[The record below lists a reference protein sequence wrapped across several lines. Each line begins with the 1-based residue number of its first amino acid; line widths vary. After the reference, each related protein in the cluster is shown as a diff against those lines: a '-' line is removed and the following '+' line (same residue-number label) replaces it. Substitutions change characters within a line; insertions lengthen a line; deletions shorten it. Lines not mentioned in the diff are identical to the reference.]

1 MEIIPKL
8 NLNRNPKDIPSGSL
22 VAAKN
27 MIIDDT
33 GSYFTNEYGFKV
45 TFDCEN
51 EGEYVCGVIPCV
63 NEIVIFTYQHINN
76 KSRIYRKKDGYDAI
90 EIATNWQYN
99 NGDIRGTYTYNYK
112 GELII
117 VVSEINA
124 KDANDNEIKVPLKCW
139 NLDDANNNLL
149 HSIEEIV
156 PKTEVDYSIVNGALN
171 CGVYTF
177 FIRYKIDEDNYTK
190 WFQITD
196 DIIIINN
203 DSHNAPIHNFLV
215 SDAGSVTKY
224 NKDHDEYFPTF
235 QINGNKKSNKG
246 ICLSINV
253 DNDDFKFD
261 EYQIGYIVKHDEE
274 VLGRIFN
281 SYNINISTV
290 LFVENNYIEEE
301 SIDEFI
307 KNPTQYYN
315 VRNLINYNN
324 RLYISGYE
332 EYINNDLNF
341 YAKKVKCRV
350 SIKDAK
356 TASSNKTISVKT
368 LSISTTF
375 KTTGGNTYTD
385 TWDKFTKNSDG
396 TYIIDNNYKDE
407 FIRKFFASVI
417 RLYRFGESYSVEKN
431 KIENNPAGYGK
442 EPFRVIDVHTIYVSP
457 KNYNKQYAIY
467 DSNIQKAINI
477 DSIKINNDG
486 YIVLYI
492 NGDEIIVGNGKS
504 DFNILI
510 EESQAFSSGT
520 TKVVAFY
527 LEPLQ
532 YNPPYHYQTGY
543 GMSSQVVLIDT
554 IYDLSVESP
563 YNNYKSLI
571 PGQVYAFYIHYIRK
585 DGSATNGFLIENDC
599 DKDNNVATENGYF
612 DLFINNI
619 SNRLFRTPNP
629 TVEDTLIFAKFE
641 VPDIPDDYIGYFM
654 SYEKVEDNVYSTV
667 ALETEGVTNTALQY
681 NIDSI
686 QGVYYFDIIGKA
698 PSIERKSSIGT
709 INNIIETTIHPYCFF
724 TNNKKFDF
732 KKLIGVYTENK
743 NIYSKSVKT
752 LYRFTDNYYVKR
764 NTSNSYKYIPSF
776 YNKEKIVMYNKK
788 LIINPTASYAVTPN
802 SEKLN
807 DYDIKLIEVNNYS
820 KYPYNACNI
829 KQDYNEGAVSLVD
842 KDNKTL
848 GVYYNKVLSP
858 DRLRNFIEI
867 KQAYISAPN
876 KVYTNYSR
884 KYSDKFNKTI
894 RRSNVIS
901 DESLTNGFRKFEDE
915 EYKIIK
921 ENKGDIVNL
930 VGIGFYLLVHTEYSL
945 FVFDRSPHLTTK
957 SQLQIPDTFDIDYQE
972 VLPSNEGFGGLR
984 NADESIVTKN
994 GYIWF
999 DYNNN
1004 IIFKYENGKASVLS
1018 SDINNFIKDLNIDS
1032 VRFGED
1038 LLSNRLL
1045 ICIYVKVN
1053 NDKYAI
1059 TLSYNFN
1066 TNTFISMHD
1075 YSFTNCYRTYKKAYY
1090 FDSNKDKGRLY
1101 EFDKSSNKYYNL
1113 INNTTLYYPKY
1124 E

>member
-8 NLNRNPKDIPSGSL
+8 NLNRNPKDIPNGSL

-27 MIIDDT
+27 MIVDDT
-33 GSYFTNEYGFKV
+33 GSYFTNEYGFNV
-45 TFDCEN
+45 TFECEN
-51 EGEYVCGVIPCV
+51 EGEYICGVIPCV
-63 NEIVIFTYQHINN
+63 NEIVIFTYQHIGN

-90 EIATNWQYN
+90 EISTNWQYN
-99 NGDIRGTYTYNYK
+99 NGDIKGTYTYNYK

-124 KDANDNEIKVPLKCW
+124 KDINGNEIKVPLKCW

-156 PKTEVDYSIVNGALN
+156 PKISVDYSTVNGALN

-177 FIRYKIDEDNYTK
+177 FIRYKIDEGNYTK
-190 WFQITD
+190 WFQLTD

-246 ICLSINV
+246 ICLSINI

-261 EYQIGYIVKHDEE
+261 EYQIGYIIKHDEE

-281 SYNINISTV
+281 TYNINTSTV
-290 LFVENNYIEEE
+290 LFLENSYIEEE
-301 SIDEFI
+301 FIDEFI

-332 EYINNDLNF
+332 EYNNNDLSY
-341 YAKKVKCRV
+341 YAKDVKCRV
-350 SIKDAK
+350 SIANIKDTK
-356 TASSNKTISVKT
+356 DNKTISTKT

-385 TWDKFTKNSDG
+385 TWDKYTKNTDG
-396 TYIIDNNYKDE
+396 SYTIDNNYKDE
-407 FIRKFFASVI
+407 FIKKFFASVI
-417 RLYRFGESYSVEKN
+417 RLFRFGTSYNVEKN
-431 KIENNPAGYGK
+431 KIVTNPAGYGK
-442 EPFRVIDVHTIYVSP
+442 EPFYIIDKHSIYVSD
-457 KNYNKQYAIY
+457 KNYNHQYCIY
-467 DSNIQKAINI
+467 ESNTQKASYV
-477 DSIKINNDG
+477 DKIKIKDG

-492 NGDEIIVGNGKS
+492 NNVEIIVGNGKS
-504 DFNILI
+504 DFNVLI
-510 EESQAFSSGT
+510 EESQAFSNGIT
-520 TKVVAFY
+520 TVNAFY
-527 LEPLQ
+527 LEPILGLGE
-532 YNPPYHYQTGY
+532 PHYTTGY
-543 GMSSQVVLIDT
+543 GMNSQVVLIDT
-554 IYDLSVESP
+554 IYDLSIESP

-571 PGQVYAFYIHYIRK
+571 PGQIYAFYIHYIRK
-585 DGSATNGFLIENDC
+585 DGSATNGFLLDNDS
-599 DKDNNVATENGYF
+599 DKENNVAIENGYF

-629 TVEDTLIFAKFE
+629 TAKDILVFPKFE
-641 VPDIPDDYIGYFM
+641 VTNVPDGYIGYFI
-654 SYEKVEDNVYSTV
+654 SYEKVEDNVCSTV
-667 ALETEGVTNTALQY
+667 ALEIEGVTNTALQY

-686 QGVYYFDIIGKA
+686 QGVYYFDIIGNSS
-698 PSIERKSSIGT
+698 SIENKRSIRT
-709 INNIIETTIHPYCFF
+709 INNVIESAIHPYCFF
-724 TNNKKFDF
+724 TNNKSFTYKS
-732 KKLIGVYTENK
+732 LIGVYTENK

-752 LYRFTDNYYVKR
+752 LYRLTDNYYTKG

-776 YNKEKIVMYNKK
+776 YNNEKIVMYDKK

-802 SEKLN
+802 SEKLDAYN
-807 DYDIKLIEVNNYS
+807 IKLITESNYS

-829 KQDYNEGAVSLVD
+829 KQDYNEGAVSLVNA
-842 KDNKTL
+842 DNKTL

-858 DRLRNFIEI
+858 DRLRNFIEL
-867 KQAYISAPN
+867 KAAYTSVPN
-876 KVYTNYSR
+876 KSYTNYS
-884 KYSDKFNKTI
+884 KNYSDKFNKTI

-901 DESLTNGFRKFEDE
+901 DESLINGFRNFEGDQ
-915 EYKIIK
+915 YKIIK

-930 VGIGFYLLVHTEYSL
+930 VGIGFYLIVHTEYSL
-945 FVFDRSPHLTTK
+945 FVFDRSPQLTQK
-957 SQLQIPDTFDIDYQE
+957 SQLQIPDTFDVDYQE

-984 NADESIVTKN
+984 SADEAIVTKN

-1004 IIFKYENGKASVLS
+1004 IIFKYENGKCSVLS
-1018 SDINNFIKDLNIDS
+1018 SDINNFIKDLTIDS

-1045 ICIYVKVN
+1045 ICFYIVINKTTYT
-1053 NDKYAI
+1053 I

-1101 EFDKSSNKYYNL
+1101 EFNKSSNTYGNL